1 MGGRRTAETSNSAP
15 PLDKVTNCNYTISM
29 IMKLLGHEDY
39 LRILLALR
47 QEGKG
52 LRFDQ
57 IKKMMNLNPT
67 QVDRALKFLRK
78 ELWIITH
85 VLPIKEGRIL
95 VEYRLGKRGVAF
107 LESFDSFRSATR
119 QRISVLGA
127 TEINELQNLSHN
139 RPWL

>member
-1 MGGRRTAETSNSAP
+1 MEGEHVETSNLASL
-15 PLDKVTNCNYTISM
+15 LDKVTICNYTINM
-29 IMKLLGHEDY
+29 IMKLLGHKDY

-78 ELWIITH
+78 ELCIITH

-95 VEYRLGKRGVAF
+95 VEYRLGKRGAAF

-119 QRISVLGA
+119 QRIAVLGTA
-127 TEINELQNLSHN
+127 EISELQNLSHN
-139 RPWL
+139 HSPWL